1 MSHPDQ
7 EFGPIEIEKS
17 YTMLRTLV
25 TSTLVVGLMSL
36 LFVSAPHASAAPGD
50 PAPVPGTLYA
60 AAADLNG
67 KNNGDVVASRRF
79 SSPLYPGADIWQLQY
94 RSSDSRGDAIAAV
107 TTVLAPTN
115 RAPGGPLLSYQPFVN
130 ALGLQCAPSESLF
143 GADP

>member
-50 PAPVPGTLYA
+50 PAPVPGTL
-60 AAADLNG
+60 
-67 KNNGDVVASRRF
+67 
-79 SSPLYPGADIWQLQY
+79 
-94 RSSDSRGDAIAAV
+94 
-107 TTVLAPTN
+107 
-115 RAPGGPLLSYQPFVN
+115 
-130 ALGLQCAPSESLF
+130 
-143 GADP
+143 